1 MNLLES
7 FLYGL
12 ISGFAEILPV
22 SAEAHQL
29 LLDRLLGLEAGHHF
43 LNIFMRI
50 SVLAA
55 LIFSCRK
62 EIMSLRSF
70 AARGRQPRPTAESR
84 LVRTAVI
91 PLLLGFFL
99 VPYVRFLGQKLPLLA
114 LMLLA
119 NGLILYIPC
128 RMLQG
133 NKDARSMSGWDG
145 LLIGFFGVAGVVPGL
160 SRLGALV
167 SVATARGAD
176 RQKALIWGLLICVP
190 ALLVVLFLDVV
201 AAFRYGGG
209 ISAGF
214 LGTLLAMLGAGAGCY
229 FGVKLLRYL
238 AVKAGFASFAFYCW
252 GAALF
257 TFVMYLTV
265 V

>member
-1 MNLLES
+1 VNLLES

-29 LLDRLLGLEAGHHF
+29 LLDRLLGLEAGHYS
-43 LNIFMRI
+43 LNIFLRLT
-50 SVLAA
+50 VLAV
-55 LIFSCRK
+55 LIFSLRR
-62 EIMSLRSF
+62 ELGSLRSF
-70 AARGRQPRPTAESR
+70 GSRGRRARPSAESR
-84 LVRTAVI
+84 LVRTAVV

-145 LLIGFFGVAGVVPGL
+145 LLMGTFGIAGVVPGI

-167 SVATARGAD
+167 SVSCARGAD
-176 RQKALIWGLLICVP
+176 RQNALKWALILCVP
-190 ALLVVLFLDVV
+190 GLFAVLLMDVFS
-201 AAFRYGGG
+201 AFSLGGG
-209 ISAGF
+209 ASVGF
-214 LGTLLAMLGAGAGCY
+214 LGTLLAMAGAGTGCY
-229 FGVKLLRYL
+229 FGVKFLRYL
-238 AVKAGFASFAFYCW
+238 AVKAGFSSFAFYCW

-257 TFVMYLTV
+257 SFVMYLTV